1 LIGTD
6 WKALGFCFR
15 VLIRG
20 ESLKSKIGVL
30 TRIRERIMNDKITVI
45 GAGMMGG
52 AIVRSLVKGKYA
64 GKIIAVDIVPEKLED
79 LEKIGVKV
87 SSDIRKSTVE
97 ADIIFIIVK
106 PGDVGKV
113 LKEVGKEIGSK
124 LLISVVATVPLKFLV
139 KNAPGAKIVRIMPNL
154 GALVQASY
162 TAYCGS
168 ENVTDEDKEKVRTLL
183 NMMGVCDEIDE
194 KYMDAITAVSGS
206 GPGYMSIIVEALTYA
221 GLKVGLPR
229 NIALKAAAQTVMGTG
244 KLIID
249 LDEEP
254 SKIKDMTTTP
264 GGTTIEAIY
273 QIEQSQIRSAM
284 IRAIE
289 EATKKSQTIRE
300 KIDLE

>member
-1 LIGTD
+1 
-6 WKALGFCFR
+6 
-15 VLIRG
+15 
-20 ESLKSKIGVL
+20 
-30 TRIRERIMNDKITVI
+30 MNDKITVI
-45 GAGMMGG
+45 GAGMMGS
-52 AIVRSLVKGKYA
+52 AIIRSLVKGKYA
-64 GKIIAVDIVPEKLED
+64 GKITAVDIVLEKLKD

-87 SSDIRKSTVE
+87 SSDIRKSTAD

-113 LKEVGKEIGSK
+113 LNEVGKEIGGK

-139 KNAPGAKIVRIMPNL
+139 KNAPDAKVVRIMPNL

-162 TAYCGS
+162 TAYCCA
-168 ENVTDEDKEKVRTLL
+168 ENVIDEDKEKVRTLL

-194 KYMDAITAVSGS
+194 KYMDAVTAVSGS

-249 LDEEP
+249 LNEEP

-289 EATKKSQTIRE
+289 EATKKSQAIRE
-300 KIDLE
+300 KIDLA